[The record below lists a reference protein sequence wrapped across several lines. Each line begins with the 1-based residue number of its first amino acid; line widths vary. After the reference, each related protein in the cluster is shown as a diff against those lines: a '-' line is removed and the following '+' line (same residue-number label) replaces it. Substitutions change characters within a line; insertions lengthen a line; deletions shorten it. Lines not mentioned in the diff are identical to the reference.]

1 MALPSPHSGRSST
14 PLRTIDRASLQL
26 VLAHQ
31 LAHASFD
38 SPRPWIYEGVAQ
50 LAQAI
55 EREHQLPIADDVDGW
70 DVVAEASIRT
80 ISGKLRLTTPEGD
93 DAQAPAIP
101 IPPGSYRVRV
111 YYGQLH
117 SVVDELAPHGADIYR
132 LLIWPAEPSS
142 PRMLKGE
149 TSGVDPAEPGSH
161 VRL

>member
-1 MALPSPHSGRSST
+1 MRYEFRLDTDHFQFY
-14 PLRTIDRASLQL
+14 LEDRAIAHNTSLL
-26 VLAHQ
+26 WSAPVVDGRLDVLDGL
-31 LAHASFD
+31 LAIGTVRWGHD
-38 SPRPWIYEGVAQ
+38 TPVT
-50 LAQAI
+50 I

-93 DAQAPAIP
+93 DAQAPAIS

-111 YYGQLH
+111 CYGQLH

-132 LLIWPAEPSS
+132 LLIWPSEPSS

-149 TSGVDPAEPGSH
+149 TSTTSS
-161 VRL
+161 